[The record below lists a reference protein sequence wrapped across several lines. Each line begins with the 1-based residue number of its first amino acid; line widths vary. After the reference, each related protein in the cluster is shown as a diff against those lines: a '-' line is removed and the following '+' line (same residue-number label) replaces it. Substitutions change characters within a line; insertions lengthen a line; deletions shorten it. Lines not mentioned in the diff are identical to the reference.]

1 MAKRELADWI
11 PGWMYA
17 KEGGSKSLCLHLFT
31 KPSNGLRSGSPF
43 EILTVASRE
52 KDGRLALR
60 EVRVSALGTHNIQ
73 PPDADSLVP
82 DTSRRAWAEDLLKS
96 MYSKTEIDPRSLQD
110 YLSTAVIRK
119 VLTGHIAALHFS
131 PEFKKRQLDK
141 RLKPSQREKSAPSF
155 LHKGESLTKATARIY
170 LDFVNWGETKA
181 AAVFAECEGVSV
193 TTIHNRLQQ
202 ARSSK
207 YLDTPG
213 KGARRIQ

>member
-1 MAKRELADWI
+1 MSDFLSANLPKFTSVFSSIAAFFIVLGIIFAIAGRASGKRAR
-11 PGWMYA
+11 P
-17 KEGGSKSLCLHLFT
+17 
-31 KPSNGLRSGSPF
+31 
-43 EILTVASRE
+43 
-52 KDGRLALR
+52 LALR

-73 PPDADSLVP
+73 PPESDSVWP
-82 DTSRRAWAEDLLKS
+82 DTSRRTWAEDLLNS
-96 MYSKTEIDPRSLQD
+96 LYSKAEIDPHGLQD

-119 VLTGHIAALHFS
+119 VLSGHIAALHFS
-131 PEFKKRQLDK
+131 PEFKKRQMERK
-141 RLKPSQREKSAPSF
+141 LKPSLREKSAPSF

-170 LDFVNWGETKA
+170 MDFVNWGETKA

-193 TTIHNRLQQ
+193 TTIHNRLQL